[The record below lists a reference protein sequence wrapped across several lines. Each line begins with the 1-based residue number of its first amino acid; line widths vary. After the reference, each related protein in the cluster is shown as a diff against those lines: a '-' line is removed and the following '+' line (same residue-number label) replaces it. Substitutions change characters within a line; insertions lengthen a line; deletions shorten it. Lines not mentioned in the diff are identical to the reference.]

1 MCNFV
6 VELLTKRIIF
16 YTPDNCIQRKAKM
29 IAITVQGL
37 SYVILSWVPFVIIIL
52 LCNLF

>member
-6 VELLTKRIIF
+6 VELLTKRIF
-16 YTPDNCIQRKAKM
+16 YTPANCIQRKAKM

-37 SYVILSWVPFVIIIL
+37 SYVILSWVPFVIITL